1 MAITNAQL
9 HQMTA
14 RVNSTL
20 SAHNV
25 KIEPTGHFTL
35 DRLNDLRNRPPI
47 DLVELE
53 DLFSRFI
60 AQHVD
65 AVLRL
70 NHGDTFNIRCTRTHI
85 NMPCSIRKIGT
96 KSELQI
102 NVITIMRKQSFHC
115 QDLHDFQVQ

>member
-20 SAHNV
+20 SAYNA

-60 AQHVD
+60 AQHVG

-85 NMPCSIRKIGT
+85 NMPCSIRKIGA
-96 KSELQI
+96 KSGLQI